1 MKNMYSLGGVILML
15 VVLTASSCGTNI
27 SLDKD
32 VNTNVPEATK
42 ESVTDDASSV
52 GKVITIDYTDSGF
65 NPTLVNISVGDTVK
79 FVNKSSSPFWP
90 ASDPH
95 PIHTGLAGFDA
106 KSQVAVGE
114 SFSFKFTKTGS
125 FGFHNHLKP
134 TAKGKVVVE

>member
-1 MKNMYSLGGVILML
+1 MKKIYLLGGLVMF
-15 VVLTASSCGTNI
+15 VVLTAGSCGG
-27 SLDKD
+27 SKVSVDQS
-32 VNTNVPEATK
+32 VNTNVPESNEPTNNSSTSAK
-42 ESVTDDASSV
+42 VVTV
-52 GKVITIDYTDSGF
+52 EYTDAGF
-65 NPTLVNISVGDTVK
+65 APATVNVKVGDTVK

-106 KSQVAVGE
+106 KAQVAVGE